1 METAKKIFNSL
12 ALNEDTDE
20 TEQAKENEK
29 NHEDYNEEK
38 AERELEPYTIPA
50 HQNGDDVVDE
60 ETVFPKEEEADFTSG
75 VME

>member
-1 METAKKIFNSL
+1 MIKDIINSL
-12 ALNEDTDE
+12 AMIDIIEP
-20 TEQAKENEK
+20 KEE
-29 NHEDYNEEK
+29 
-38 AERELEPYTIPA
+38 ELESYTIPA

>member
-1 METAKKIFNSL
+1 MKDIIKSL
-12 ALNEDTDE
+12 AMIDIIEP
-20 TEQAKENEK
+20 KE
-29 NHEDYNEEK
+29 
-38 AERELEPYTIPA
+38 ELEPYTIPS